1 MHREFPDTLFDVEAA
16 AWNGGPVYFIDSG
29 PWRQPAHVQGG
40 DLARVRK
47 AQTATSALVIGMLV
61 GAIVMAFRNVRLNRG
76 DRRTAF
82 RLGAYMFLI
91 NLASWVF
98 SASHVPDMTR
108 ELVLMMG
115 AFGPSLFYA
124 GSTYVIYLALEPYVR
139 RRSPRQLI
147 SWTRLC
153 AGKFDDPLVGRDV
166 LIGMAA
172 GGFLLAITLWG
183 HVVPEWLGD
192 PPVRPRDMTMELL
205 MGPHWA
211 VSSLFEGQSG
221 ALFNG
226 LFFVF
231 MPLLLQVVFRK
242 PVIAQAAFFLLL
254 LGLFTFRETH
264 PEVGWISSTLQLVVI
279 FALFLRGG
287 LLATTAAFYVIL
299 TLQAAPLTR
308 DLSVWYAPSTIV
320 ILVALFGIAVYAF
333 RSALGGRP
341 AFSGLLRE

>member
-1 MHREFPDTLFDVEAA
+1 
-16 AWNGGPVYFIDSG
+16 VYFIDSG
-29 PWRQPAHVQGG
+29 PWTQPAHAQTG
-40 DLARVRK
+40 DLARIRK
-47 AQTATSALVIGMLV
+47 AQTVTTALVVAMLV
-61 GAIVMAFRNVRLNRG
+61 GAIVMALRNVRLNRG

-82 RLGAYMFLI
+82 RLGAYIFLVK
-91 NLASWVF
+91 LAGWLF
-98 SASHVPDMTR
+98 IASHVPDISR
-108 ELVLMMG
+108 ELGLMMG
-115 AFGPSLFYA
+115 AFGPALFFA

-139 RRSPRQLI
+139 RRSPHRLI

-172 GGFLLAITLWG
+172 GGFLLALTLWG
-183 HVVPEWLGD
+183 NVVPEWLGD
-192 PPVRPRDMTMELL
+192 PPVRPVEMTMPLL
-205 MGPHWA
+205 MGTHWA
-211 VSSLFEGQSG
+211 VYSLFDGQSG

-242 PVIAQAAFFLLL
+242 PVIALAAFFLLL
-254 LGLFTFRETH
+254 LGLFTYRETH
-264 PEVGWISSTLQLVVI
+264 PEFAWISNALQLVVI

-287 LLATTAAFYVIL
+287 LLATTAAFYVMF
-299 TLQAAPLTR
+299 TLQGAPLTR
-308 DLSVWYAPSTIV
+308 DLSAWYAPSTIV
-320 ILVALFGIAVYAF
+320 ILVALFGIALFAF